1 MKYLV
6 GTLSRSG
13 GQGII
18 CCTLKSNDIQHEFT
32 YRPAIDSTWLTKS
45 KDGKHIF
52 STGTSAVSLNG
63 FTGQI
68 TEFALQGNSLVPGMT
83 YSTGGDGPC
92 HMALSSDEHFL
103 FAANYRSGSLAVFPL
118 APNLSPAS
126 QIVSFCGSGPNRERQ
141 EKSHIHQVTRIPN
154 SNLLAVVD
162 LGSDAL
168 YTFIVDAQSSTLYHM
183 SQTHVFG
190 GPRHLAFLSD
200 DKACLVHELSNEI
213 SILERKNDS
222 FQILQTLSTLPSPYA
237 QSNLAAAIRI
247 SSDRK
252 YIFVSNR
259 GMGSIA
265 VFRLQSNGLLS
276 PEGHIPAGSYPR
288 DFLLLSEERFL
299 VADQSFGLR
308 LIDQRGNQL
317 TSLICP
323 GAVCILPC

>member
-52 STGTSAVSLNG
+52 STGTSAVSPHG

-68 TEFALQGNSLVPGMT
+68 TEFTL
-83 YSTGGDGPC
+83 
-92 HMALSSDEHFL
+92 
-103 FAANYRSGSLAVFPL
+103 ANYRSGSLAVFPL
-118 APNLSPAS
+118 TPNLSPAS

-141 EKSHIHQVTRIPN
+141 EKSHIHQVIRIPN

-168 YTFIVDAQSSTLYHM
+168 YTFIVDAQSSTLYQM

-213 SILERKNDS
+213 SILERKKDS

-288 DFLLLSEERFL
+288 DFLLLSEERYL